1 MISFDEL
8 KTRIKLRDAAALYGC
23 EVRADGMCR
32 GPFHTDRQPSM
43 MLYQDHKRVW

>member
-23 EVRADGMCR
+23 EVWADGMCR